1 MWSVG
6 PFKREKAMNNAF
18 ISPRY
23 LQIANE
29 LLEWANTYLATDC
42 PHINRPAG
50 TQEVCPFVAPS
61 IQNDSFYM
69 AFHPEVNG
77 QRDEPI
83 GRIMID
89 YISEFKE
96 TPPFDPA
103 ERLKKSLLVIFPD
116 IPPERTYVLDFVHA
130 KIKTK
135 FVNSGL
141 MVGQFHHNCD
151 ERGVHNRGFRV
162 SISPYPL
169 MAIRHMAPHD
179 IIFLKDNE
187 EWFNAYNI
195 RYGEKFKQP
204 DKLDDYN
211 RPLLGPYL
219 QAKERFIN

>member
-1 MWSVG
+1 
-6 PFKREKAMNNAF
+6 MNNAF

-29 LLEWANTYLATDC
+29 LLEWAHTYLVAEN
-42 PHINRPAG
+42 PHIHRPAG
-50 TQEVCPFVAPS
+50 TQEVCPFVGPALK
-61 IQNDSFYM
+61 NDSFYM

-83 GRIMID
+83 GRIMLD

-103 ERLKKSLLVIFPD
+103 EKLKKSLLVVFPE
-116 IPPERTYVLDFVHA
+116 IPPERTYVLDFAYA
-130 KIKTK
+130 KIKSK
-135 FVNSGL
+135 FVQAGL
-141 MVGQFHHNCD
+141 MVGQFHENCD
-151 ERGVHNRGFRV
+151 ERGIHNRGFRV
-162 SISPYPL
+162 STSPYPL
-169 MAIRHMAPHD
+169 IAVRHMAPHD

-195 RYGEKFKQP
+195 RFGEKFRQP
-204 DKLDDYN
+204 DKLEDYQ

-219 QAKERFIN
+219 EAKERFIN